1 MMMTGHERD
10 YVRIFG
16 SIQVAGMAAQLIVI
30 PIWGPVGAALVNMLA
45 RIVSQ
50 LAIAWWSRRHIGIDT
65 TLLGG
70 FRVNRLVDAPPVR

>member
-10 YVRIFG
+10 YVRVFG
-16 SIQVAGMAAQLIVI
+16 SIQVVGMLVQLAVI
-30 PIWGPVGAALVNMLA
+30 PIWGPLGAAVVNMIA

-70 FRVNRLVDAPPVR
+70 FRVNKMVDGLPAR